1 MGNII
6 CKCGH
11 VSNWHNGDGCAHK
24 DCACSVSHYGVLCAH
39 IARLE
44 AVVEAARL
52 WRWNR
57 SKVGGSH
64 ALNMNLQEA
73 VDALD
78 STDVP

>member
-1 MGNII
+1 MKDIL
-6 CKCGH
+6 CRCGH
-11 VSNWHNGDGCAHK
+11 DADEHDDGMCIKCDCAVSNLEVYE
-24 DCACSVSHYGVLCAH
+24 SH
-39 IARLE
+39 IAKLE

-64 ALNMNLQEA
+64 ALDMNLQEA